1 MRKILRYYLIN
12 LTALYAATRIIS
24 GLTYDGGIKTLL
36 TAALVFMVINFLM
49 VPLLKILFL
58 PLNLLTLGL
67 FAWLINVLAI
77 YALTTAVPDFK
88 VLPFHFAGLSYGG
101 FTLPAYDLTTFWVA
115 VLASLVIGIITHL
128 LQWLTH

>member
-1 MRKILRYYLIN
+1 MRKLLRYYLIN
-12 LTALYAATRIIS
+12 LTALYAATRVVS
-24 GLTYDGGIKTLL
+24 GLAYDGNIKTLL
-36 TAALVFMVINFLM
+36 IAGVVFAVINFLM

-77 YALTTAVPDFK
+77 YALTTAVSGL
-88 VLPFHFAGLSYGG
+88 VILPYQFPG
-101 FTLPAYDLTTFWVA
+101 FTVAGVIIPAYDLSTFWVA
-115 VLASLVIGIITHL
+115 VLASLVIGIITNF

>member
-12 LTALYAATRIIS
+12 TAALYLATRFVS
-24 GLTYDGGIKTLL
+24 GLVFEGGFKTLL
-36 TAALVFMVINFLM
+36 IGGAVFTVINFLL

-77 YALTTAVPDFK
+77 YALTTAVPEFRI
-88 VLPFHFAGLSYGG
+88 LPYFFPG
-101 FTLPAYDLTTFWVA
+101 FQFQGFSISGMELTTFWVA
-115 VLASLVIGIITHL
+115 VLASFVIGAFTHF
-128 LQWLTH
+128 LQWLSH

>member
-1 MRKILRYYLIN
+1 MRKLLRYYLIN
-12 LTALYAATRIIS
+12 LTALYAATRVVS
-24 GLTYDGGIKTLL
+24 GLTYDGNIKTLL
-36 TAALVFMVINFLM
+36 IAGVVFAVINFLM

-77 YALTTAVPDFK
+77 YALTTAVSGFAI
-88 VLPFHFAGLSYGG
+88 LPYQFPG
-101 FTLPAYDLTTFWVA
+101 FTVAGVIIPAYDLSTFWVA
-115 VLASLVIGIITHL
+115 VLASLVIGAITNF

>member
-1 MRKILRYYLIN
+1 MRKLLRYYLIN
-12 LTALYAATRIIS
+12 LAALYAATIIIS
-24 GLTYDGGIKTLL
+24 GLTYEGGIKTLL
-36 TAALVFMVINFLM
+36 IAGAVFAGINFLL

-77 YALTTAVPDFK
+77 YVLTTAVSGFK
-88 VLPFHFAGLSYGG
+88 IMPYNFPGLSMGG
-101 FTLPAYDLTTFWVA
+101 FAIPACELSTFWVA
-115 VLASLVIGIITHL
+115 VLASLVIGIITHF